1 MADRAPLSNE
11 YRSLLGPPNRPNA
24 TEQERMLTYV
34 SNAAGGACVEIRALF
49 QFRFGGVDQ
58 GELIVNLLSFLA
70 MVKVYTNCV
79 PEERRARVAWVDDIY
94 ELACLRLD
102 DGLLPL
108 PSVDFFLEDVKQ
120 GMDVVSLS
128 ALRGNRNT
136 LKPGIICHPLRQDD
150 AYNFEVIQHSIQL
163 GYGASGAGLLTDEGS
178 LCGLHYGHD
187 HNQIMLAIPVP
198 QLMKFFIDAA
208 YEDKIAIA
216 ALKDKDGS
224 SLEAIAEYTKNH
236 FPNLPPSHLAC
247 SNLFINQL
255 KDEGVLLTAGN
266 NYMISPDSSHLIPT
280 SFPKRNPPPK
290 PRPNPVHRPPRP
302 KRRPFLECYKVTPVH
317 KGPGPAPKHQI
328 FYREWSDKPGLLED
342 GPWRYC
348 DGPSITFF
356 LPVSSEA
363 IERVLK
369 ETESIE
375 PVSKETE
382 PVLGR
387 RQRSSDSSPERRNTR
402 PRGSQSRII
411 FVFNNSAEGRLQN
424 QLMHA
429 SCMEA

>member
-1 MADRAPLSNE
+1 MEQQPYAPPSYTLPGPRRETYNPC
-11 YRSLLGPPNRPNA
+11 YPHLGKRPDYLPPP
-24 TEQERMLTYV
+24 Y
-34 SNAAGGACVEIRALF
+34 
-49 QFRFGGVDQ
+49 
-58 GELIVNLLSFLA
+58 
-70 MVKVYTNCV
+70 
-79 PEERRARVAWVDDIY
+79 PE
-94 ELACLRLD
+94 
-102 DGLLPL
+102 
-108 PSVDFFLEDVKQ
+108 
-120 GMDVVSLS
+120 M
-128 ALRGNRNT
+128 
-136 LKPGIICHPLRQDD
+136 II
-150 AYNFEVIQHSIQL
+150 
-163 GYGASGAGLLTDEGS
+163 T
-178 LCGLHYGHD
+178 
-187 HNQIMLAIPVP
+187 
-198 QLMKFFIDAA
+198 
-208 YEDKIAIA
+208 AIA

-224 SLEAIAEYTKNH
+224 SLEAIAEYTENH

-247 SNLFINQL
+247 LNHFINQL

-302 KRRPFLECYKVTPVH
+302 SRRPFLECYKVTPVH

-356 LPVSSEA
+356 LPVSSET

-375 PVSKETE
+375 RVPKETE

-402 PRGSQSRII
+402 PRSSQSRIM

-429 SCMEA
+429 RLWKRRGGVWLVSFEPFVSLVSVLFFSSVFCGFSLAAGLGGGGVKGARALGGAAD